1 MDTLLNIWTYS
12 TVLQYKY
19 ASKKTN
25 KIKTNRAG
33 IEVMGQDMQCNND
46 QHQQIND
53 ISWLKLYT
61 INKSLMFCI

>member
-1 MDTLLNIWTYS
+1 VDILINIWTYS

-33 IEVMGQDMQCNND
+33 IEVMGQAMQWNNY

-53 ISWLKLYT
+53 ISWLTVYT
-61 INKSLMFCI
+61 TNKSLIICI